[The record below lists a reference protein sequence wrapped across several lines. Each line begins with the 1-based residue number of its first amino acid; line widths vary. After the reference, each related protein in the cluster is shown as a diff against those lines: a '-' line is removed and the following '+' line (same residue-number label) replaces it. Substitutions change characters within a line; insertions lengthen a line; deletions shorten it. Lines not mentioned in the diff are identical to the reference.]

1 MYSQPIRYPQVFGA
15 FSVDVLGEHPA
26 EGSRRASWAADET
39 RINRTYTNQLLV
51 SCTQRA
57 GPLAI
62 ISAIGV
68 KIGDTYRFPLFSGP
82 ATEADTGSF
91 VQSIQP
97 ESASIDGKQWHVTI
111 EYGPFD
117 VPTMLGTSYLA
128 QGLVDPTEKPWQVF
142 WDNAKYSLSRP
153 NDLGDPP
160 KPFVNTA
167 HDALLDPPEIEETRP
182 VLKLLHVEPNYN
194 EAVAN
199 SFRNTVNQDVFLTCP
214 PNTVKCRDIKGER
227 TWEPDWGWVWTVT
240 YEFEFRVDEQLDG
253 FKLKIVN
260 AGYRYKKNGTGT
272 PINVDDGQGQ
282 STHDFQLLQKNGDK
296 LADGADPY
304 LLEFTEFPPSDF
316 SLLGIPEDLFD

>member
-1 MYSQPIRYPQVFGA
+1 MYSQPIRFPQVFGA
-15 FSVDVLGEHPA
+15 FAVDVIGEHPA
-26 EGSRRASWAADET
+26 PGSRRASWSADET
-39 RINRTYTNQLLV
+39 RINRTYTNQVLV

-68 KIGDTYRFPLFSGP
+68 KIGDTYRFPLFSGT
-82 ATEADTGSF
+82 ATESDTGSF
-91 VQSIQP
+91 VQSIEP
-97 ESASIDGKQWHVTI
+97 ESDSEDGRQWRVTI

-142 WDNAKYSLSRP
+142 WDNAKYSISKTE
-153 NDLGDPP
+153 DFSDPP

-167 HDALLDPPEIEETRP
+167 NDALLDPPEIEETRP
-182 VLKLLHVEPNYN
+182 VLKLVHVEPNYN

-199 SFRNTVNQDVFLTCP
+199 SFRDTVNQDVFLGCP

-227 TWEPDWGWVWTVT
+227 VWDSDWGWAWTLT
-240 YEFEFRVDEQLDG
+240 YEFEFRVDEAGDG
-253 FKLKIVN
+253 FKLKILN
-260 AGYRYKKNGTGT
+260 AGYRYKKGGTGA
-272 PINVDDGQGQ
+272 PINADDGQGK
-282 STHDFQLLQKNGDK
+282 STNDFVLLQKNGDK
-296 LADGADPY
+296 LPDGAAPY
-304 LLEFTEFPPSDF
+304 LLEFVEFPPSDF